1 MSPLRHAQCRPQLV
15 AQRSSR
21 IHSEGS
27 RDEGLEPLE
36 GHGELRPRA
45 AGRGPLRPLYVHV
58 SATVAR
64 WLSLGARSDPRLGH
78 LRQVHAAPLTG
89 PVVVGVYETVLY
101 AADPVST
108 SRFYEEVLSLRPLEE
123 PDKLSA
129 AFRLPDGRML
139 LIFNAARASRPGRP
153 VPSHGAQGPGHV
165 AFSVPSG
172 ALDSLAAALRQR
184 GVEVE
189 REIDH
194 DAGGRSI
201 YFRDPGGNSVE
212 LVEGEAWPD
221 AAPG

>member
-1 MSPLRHAQCRPQLV
+1 MSPLRHAECRPNSGLNGPV
-15 AQRSSR
+15 GSTP
-21 IHSEGS
+21 EGS

-36 GHGELRPRA
+36 SHGELRPRA
-45 AGRGPLRPLYVHV
+45 AARGPLRPLYVHV

-78 LRQVHAAPLTG
+78 LRQVHAAPLTR

-123 PDKLSA
+123 PDELSA

-139 LIFNAARASRPGRP
+139 LIFNAVRASRPGRP
-153 VPSHGAQGPGHV
+153 VPSHGAEGPGHV
-165 AFSVPSG
+165 AFSVTPG

-184 GVEVE
+184 GVELE
-189 REIDH
+189 DEIDH

-201 YFRDPGGNSVE
+201 YFRDPAGNSVE